1 MNTSVVIPEPGTL
14 EAECPGGV
22 SWAFY
27 ILGECIRSPRDKVS
41 IAFGI
46 LAICAW
52 LLFALPQIIENYKK
66 KIPDA
71 AVSEFLLIF
80 WILGDSLNFIG
91 ALMANQL
98 FFQKALAVY
107 TVVVDFILTGQFY
120 YYRWIHRR
128 NLKREIQIAESNGE
142 PEPVG
147 GKVLAGVMLG
157 CVALCAVP
165 FALPVSQTSGMT
177 VAGASSYASRRL
189 FESTAEN
196 PFANFLKTTEEKVGY
211 AFGWISTIMYA
222 LGRMHQI
229 YVNWRRKSTDGLSFY
244 LFFLAVL
251 GNTFYSCQI
260 FIKSTSLLHLVNSM
274 PWILGSI
281 GILVFDAFILIQF
294 FIYRGRIAVND
305 PENMCQDS
313 DVETPSNEK

>member
-1 MNTSVVIPEPGTL
+1 MNTTGVTPKPGTL

-22 SWAFY
+22 DWAFY
-27 ILGECIRSPRDKVS
+27 VLGECIRNSRDKVS

-52 LLFALPQIIENYKK
+52 LLFALPQIIENYRK

-91 ALMANQL
+91 ALMTNQL

-107 TVVVDFILTGQFY
+107 TVIIDLILTGQFY

-128 NLKREIQIAESNGE
+128 NIKREIQIAESSEVPNAA
-142 PEPVG
+142 G
-147 GKVLAGVMLG
+147 GKVLAGVMVS

-165 FALPVSQTSGMT
+165 FALPISQTSSMST
-177 VAGASSYASRRL
+177 VGASSYAPRRL
-189 FESTAEN
+189 FESPVEN
-196 PFANFLKTTEEKVGY
+196 PLTNFLLTTEEKIGY
-211 AFGWISTIMYA
+211 IFGWISTIMYA
-222 LGRMHQI
+222 LGRVHQI
-229 YVNWRRKSTDGLSFY
+229 YVNWKRKSTDGLSFY
-244 LFFLAVL
+244 FFFLAVL

-260 FIKSTSLLHLVNSM
+260 FIKSLAPLHLMNSL

-281 GILVFDAFILIQF
+281 GILVFDVVILIQF
-294 FIYRGRIAVND
+294 FMYRGRIAVND
-305 PENMCQDS
+305 PENMCKDS
-313 DVETPSNEK
+313 DVDASSNGK